1 MTTIKVSSNE
11 VKPAITSETSKK
23 IKRVSLYIHK
33 KMNNVRYRK
42 SKNVSI
48 DLCFQFSRLT
58 SFFSPPPNVKSTS
71 DKVKEEK
78 PDVVPL

>member
-42 SKNVSI
+42 SKNIKTCQSI
-48 DLCFQFSRLT
+48 YVFSLADSPVFSRLRLML
-58 SFFSPPPNVKSTS
+58 SPLQTK
-71 DKVKEEK
+71 
-78 PDVVPL
+78 